1 MSKQLVVAV
10 SSDERLLFV
19 DWDEAEMEELN
30 SPDDDELNFE
40 SIRDYLENESD
51 GEYCRGEAPGLY
63 LANLD
68 ICGDEVDFEI
78 LEPLCLA
85 NGKVTAQKN

>member
-1 MSKQLVVAV
+1 MSKKLVVAV

-19 DWDEAEMEELN
+19 DWDKREVKKLK

-40 SIRDYLENESD
+40 SMRDYIENESE
-51 GEYCRGEAPGLY
+51 GYYCRGKAPGLY
-63 LANLD
+63 LAHLEL
-68 ICGDEVDFEI
+68 CGDEVDFEI

-85 NGKVTAQKN
+85 NKAK